1 MKPFLKWAGNKYRI
15 IEHIKK
21 VLPKGKRLVEP
32 FVGAAAVFLNTD
44 YDSYLLTD
52 NNADLIQLFQ
62 VLQREG
68 PAFIEFARAFFTPES
83 NQEAIY
89 YQNRTLFNQT
99 TDLRL
104 KSALFL
110 YMNKHGYNGLCR
122 YNQQG
127 EFNVPF
133 GRHTQAYFPEEEMLF
148 FYEKAQRA
156 EFATADFV
164 AVMENGRSGDIFYC
178 DPPYVPLSE
187 TANFTSYSSDKFT
200 LAQQAQL
207 AQLAVKLSER
217 GIPVILSNH
226 DTPFTR
232 QSYTEAEIHAFPV
245 RRTISRN
252 GSKRGKAKELLAV
265 FTPKPKKSS
274 QSSGGWAAK
283 SGNTLEKTVIGTLSS
298 KGFETVMYRQWQKDP
313 DQFGSELLLRN
324 VPYTTIYGH
333 PGNTEFLLRS
343 AHYRLELRIECKWQQ
358 SAGSVDEKFP
368 YLYLNAV
375 EAMPEKEIII
385 IVDGGG
391 AKPGAVQWLRQTSH
405 ANRYRTPNTLGKQIS
420 VMNLTEFLAWA
431 NKTFR

>member
-15 IEHIKK
+15 IEQIKE

-44 YDSYLLTD
+44 YKSYLLTD

-68 PAFIEFARAFFTPES
+68 ETFIDFARTFFSPES

-99 TDLRL
+99 TDPRL
-104 KSALFL
+104 KAALFL

-122 YNQQG
+122 YNQKG

-133 GRHTQAYFPEEEMLF
+133 GKHKQPYFPADEMRF
-148 FYEKAQRA
+148 FHQKAQKA
-156 EFATADFV
+156 EFATADF
-164 AVMENGRSGDIFYC
+164 ADVMENGRSGDVFYC

-187 TANFTSYSSDKFT
+187 TANFTGYSASKFQ

-207 AQLAVKLSER
+207 AQMARQLVDR
-217 GIPVILSNH
+217 GIPVVLSNH

-232 QSYTEAEIHAFPV
+232 QSYTGAEIHTFPV
-245 RRTISRN
+245 QRYISRN
-252 GSKRGKAKELLAV
+252 GANRTKAQELLAA
-265 FTPKPKKSS
+265 FIPKRKKKSRA
-274 QSSGGWAAK
+274 GGGLATK
-283 SGNTLEKTVIGTLSS
+283 SGNTLEKTVIGTLTSQ
-298 KGFETVMYRQWQKDP
+298 GFEAVMYRQWLKKPEAHGD
-313 DQFGSELLLRN
+313 ELLLRN

-333 PGNTEFLLRS
+333 KGNTEFLLRS
-343 AHYRLELRIECKWQQ
+343 EKYDLEVRIECKWQQ

-375 EAMPEKEIII
+375 EAMPEKHIII

-391 AKPGAVQWLRQTSH
+391 AKLGAITWLRDVSRSD
-405 ANRYRTPNTLGKQIS
+405 RYQSNPTGKEIS

-431 NKTFR
+431 NNTFR